1 MNKNVESLDKLKE
14 STDLQLIKESNELYK
29 KYLNGTI
36 TNSFTAIN
44 KKTPHTYEENG
55 QQLLFTP
62 EELGIDTASLDD
74 IEEKDG
80 EYSHN
85 LSITSSK
92 LLDII
97 QLSLTEILPL
107 NATDEEL
114 SKYLEL
120 NLDVSKYMEFT
131 GKKDK
136 NQAVKQIKEDLE
148 TLFRARTKATIMRKV
163 KRGKTYKKEPIVM
176 DIRYIDAKPAE
187 AIRQTAPIRLALS
200 YVKYLSQCSQF
211 MYYPIPILISCR
223 NNNVYYIG
231 KKLATHYNMN
241 RTKANKDSISVDKL
255 LKWTPDIPSLDEE
268 KKRGRHYRD
277 KCINPLEKSLDEL
290 QRLGVLKEW
299 YFTNKNKES
308 LSDEQLTQFYTSYD
322 EWKHLYLHFVI
333 KDYPTYQKAIAHNDK
348 KEAL

>member
-14 STDLQLIKESNELYK
+14 STDLQLTKLNNELYK

-62 EELGIDTASLDD
+62 EELGIETVELDEV
-74 IEEKDG
+74 EEDF
-80 EYSHN
+80 N

-120 NLDVSKYMEFT
+120 NLDVSKYMELT

-148 TLFRARTKATIMRKV
+148 TLFKARAKATIMRKV
-163 KRGKTYKKEPIVM
+163 KRGRTYKKEPIKM
-176 DIRYIDAKPAE
+176 DIRFIDAKPAE

-211 MYYPIPILISCR
+211 MYYPTPILIACR

-268 KKRGRHYRD
+268 KKRGRHYRAY
-277 KCINPLEKSLDEL
+277 CIDPLEKSLDEL
-290 QRLGVLKEW
+290 KRIGVLKEW

-322 EWKHLYLHFVI
+322 EWKHLYLHFVL
-333 KDYPTYQKAIAHNDK
+333 KDYPTYQKAIAHNDT